1 MRAAWSIAL
10 PVAITLLGFGLRL
23 YRIDHQSIWWDEA
36 HSIFVARG
44 GLRAVWDLPHTVSYN
59 HPPLHYALLVG
70 WVRLAGVSELAVRA
84 PSLLF
89 GTLLLPATYL
99 LIRRLL
105 NRRAAL
111 AAMLVV
117 TLAPVYVYFSQEA
130 RVYALLPLLYVLM
143 LAVLHRIFQQG
154 RAAPARLWVALAAL
168 EAAALFAH
176 YFMVLAVITVNLLLA
191 AWWLRTRDVPVR
203 RWALS
208 QGAAVA
214 PFALWALRLTASIE
228 LLQADLAVT
237 AGIADPVRSV
247 WRIVR
252 FLLGG
257 QAAHVSSD
265 ERLLTAV
272 GVLAALIVLGL
283 LALAAGSGRRSPVWW
298 LVLATLVPLALALP
312 VYILVPQ
319 TQPRYLLAFSAP
331 LFAAVGAAVA
341 ELLAGRVWQR
351 PAGAVLMASALVTF
365 GLGWYAATFDGST
378 FRDDARSVAAY
389 LDAHT
394 TPHDAVIVSPNDYS
408 VPYYYQGDAAV
419 YFSDD
424 GDFTSKAAQLAAVT
438 QGVERLF
445 LVHWRPSNVDYHG
458 LRSFLLER
466 AGRLVEVQRFHGLDV
481 MVYDLAGPVEGLP
494 RFTPA
499 QGRAGP
505 LALTGVSVE
514 PQATTDS
521 AVTVALRWR
530 LDEPTGQNLK
540 VAVRLV
546 DASEYMLGTSDSLLR
561 LPSNLPTSGWAPGTE
576 SMSFHV
582 VPVPAGWAP
591 GEYEVAATV
600 YDDATLERLAWADG
614 SETLALGSV
623 ELVAGQHADADPY
636 GTWAGVAWQ
645 LAQTSADGWALEAL
659 STEPA
664 TPQPGR
670 PLDLLLRWRV
680 EDNGAAGHLPLIR
693 LVHGGEVHAEASA
706 SPAIRFDSDLPA
718 GSLVIERR
726 TLVYPPV
733 RGDVDLVLGEGESG
747 PVAATLWLEESAL
760 LWDAPPVGVEV
771 GASFGDAA
779 RLLRAEVGE
788 TVTAGQPFEITLY
801 WQAAGDSPA
810 PVDYTVFTH
819 LLAAD
824 GRLIAQHDG
833 PPAGGARPLST
844 WVPGEV
850 IEDRHELTFLDPAYT
865 GPARLVVGLYDPAT
879 IERVLTG
886 EGPDHAV
893 VPVEIEVRP

>member
-1 MRAAWSIAL
+1 MKPRVRTTRSEPQAVRAAWSIAL

-341 ELLAGRVWQR
+341 ELLAG
-351 PAGAVLMASALVTF
+351 
-365 GLGWYAATFDGST
+365 
-378 FRDDARSVAAY
+378 
-389 LDAHT
+389 
-394 TPHDAVIVSPNDYS
+394 
-408 VPYYYQGDAAV
+408 
-419 YFSDD
+419 
-424 GDFTSKAAQLAAVT
+424 
-438 QGVERLF
+438 
-445 LVHWRPSNVDYHG
+445 
-458 LRSFLLER
+458 
-466 AGRLVEVQRFHGLDV
+466 
-481 MVYDLAGPVEGLP
+481 
-494 RFTPA
+494 
-499 QGRAGP
+499 
-505 LALTGVSVE
+505 
-514 PQATTDS
+514 
-521 AVTVALRWR
+521 
-530 LDEPTGQNLK
+530 
-540 VAVRLV
+540 
-546 DASEYMLGTSDSLLR
+546 
-561 LPSNLPTSGWAPGTE
+561 
-576 SMSFHV
+576 
-582 VPVPAGWAP
+582 
-591 GEYEVAATV
+591 
-600 YDDATLERLAWADG
+600 
-614 SETLALGSV
+614 
-623 ELVAGQHADADPY
+623 
-636 GTWAGVAWQ
+636 
-645 LAQTSADGWALEAL
+645 
-659 STEPA
+659 
-664 TPQPGR
+664 
-670 PLDLLLRWRV
+670 
-680 EDNGAAGHLPLIR
+680 
-693 LVHGGEVHAEASA
+693 
-706 SPAIRFDSDLPA
+706 
-718 GSLVIERR
+718 
-726 TLVYPPV
+726 
-733 RGDVDLVLGEGESG
+733 
-747 PVAATLWLEESAL
+747 
-760 LWDAPPVGVEV
+760 
-771 GASFGDAA
+771 
-779 RLLRAEVGE
+779 
-788 TVTAGQPFEITLY
+788 
-801 WQAAGDSPA
+801 
-810 PVDYTVFTH
+810 
-819 LLAAD
+819 
-824 GRLIAQHDG
+824 
-833 PPAGGARPLST
+833 
-844 WVPGEV
+844 
-850 IEDRHELTFLDPAYT
+850 
-865 GPARLVVGLYDPAT
+865 
-879 IERVLTG
+879 
-886 EGPDHAV
+886 
-893 VPVEIEVRP
+893 